1 MGGWKQ
7 IGGDMSW
14 DRHGVVLGKLDSKSR
29 QVELVRITPW
39 LEHDHEAAVSH
50 GLYLV
55 DSTVVDLDDLGGDQ
69 TNVRD
74 ALRSAGM
81 DPAEFEALEPEHKA
95 EILASYQGYEDSRS
109 VDALAKALPAPVK
122 EISFWGGAESESNLA
137 EYDRELRRE
146 ALEANFKT
154 RMTFGVMPADEAIAF
169 ALGDGPF
176 AMDLKGEDELAF
188 EYATAVAEIPG
199 DVDSPEAFTQTVKA
213 LAGAPPPSELKTS
226 NRRITQVLG
235 RWEDRYGDAS
245 DEESG
250 IANAAESLA
259 SAMLDTLGFEWV

>member
-14 DRHGVVLGKLDSKSR
+14 ERHGVVLGKLDAKSR

-55 DSTVVDLDDLGGDQ
+55 ESTVIDIDDLG
-69 TNVRD
+69 TERPYMHNV
-74 ALRSAGM
+74 LLSVGM
-81 DPAEFEALEPEHKA
+81 GAAEFEALEPDHKA
-95 EILASYQGYEDSRS
+95 EILASYQGYEGSRS
-109 VDALAKALPAPVK
+109 VDALASALPGPVK
-122 EISFWGGAESESNLA
+122 EISFWGGPESQSNLA
-137 EYDRELRRE
+137 DYDRELRRE

-188 EYATAVAEIPG
+188 EYATALAGIPG
-199 DVDSPEAFTQTVKA
+199 DVDTPEAFTQTVKA
-213 LAGAPPPSELKTS
+213 LAEAPRPSELES
-226 NRRITQVLG
+226 SDRRIAQVLA

-250 IANAAESLA
+250 IATAAQSLA
-259 SAMLDTLGFEWV
+259 AAMLETLGFEWV

>member
-14 DRHGVVLGKLDSKSR
+14 ERHGVVLGKLDQKSR
-29 QVELVRITPW
+29 QVDLVRITPW

-55 DSTVVDLDDLGGDQ
+55 DATVFDLDDLGGDQ
-69 TNVRD
+69 PHVRD
-74 ALRSAGM
+74 AMRSVGM
-81 DPAEFEALEPEHKA
+81 EPAEFEALEPEHKA

-122 EISFWGGAESESNLA
+122 EISFWGGPESQSNLA
-137 EYDRELRRE
+137 DYDRELRRE

-154 RMTFGVMPADEAIAF
+154 TMTFGVMPPDEAIAF

-199 DVDSPEAFTQTVKA
+199 DVDSPEAFIQTVKA
-213 LAGAPPPSELKTS
+213 LAEVPLPSELES
-226 NRRITQVLG
+226 GDRRVSQVLA
-235 RWEDRYGDAS
+235 RWEKRFGDPS

-259 SAMLDTLGFEWV
+259 AAMLETLGFEWV

>member
-14 DRHGVVLGKLDSKSR
+14 ERHGVVLGKLDPKAR

-55 DSTVVDLDDLGGDQ
+55 DSTTLDIDDLGIDQ
-69 TNVRD
+69 PNVREAMRSSGID
-74 ALRSAGM
+74 A
-81 DPAEFEALEPEHKA
+81 AEFDALEPEYKA
-95 EILASYQGYEDSRS
+95 ELLASYQGYEDSRS
-109 VDALAKALPAPVK
+109 VNALAKALPAPVK
-122 EISFWGGAESESNLA
+122 DVAFWGGQESESNLA

-146 ALEANFKT
+146 SLEANFET
-154 RMTFGVMPADEAIAF
+154 RMTFGVMPADEAITF

-176 AMDLKGEDELAF
+176 TMDLKGEDELAF
-188 EYATAVAEIPG
+188 EYATAAAGVSG
-199 DVDSPEAFTQTVKA
+199 DVDTAESFIETVKA
-213 LAGAPPPSELKTS
+213 LAEAPLPSELDGAGPSVTKVIS
-226 NRRITQVLG
+226 
-235 RWEDRYGDAS
+235 RWENRYGDPS
-245 DEESG
+245 DDDSG
-250 IANAAESLA
+250 IANAAQSLA

>member
-1 MGGWKQ
+1 
-7 IGGDMSW
+7 MSW
-14 DRHGVVLGKLDSKSR
+14 DRHGAVLGKLDPKAR

-55 DSTVVDLDDLGGDQ
+55 ESSAIDIDELGVERPYMKD
-69 TNVRD
+69 VL
-74 ALRSAGM
+74 ASVGM
-81 DPAEFEALEPEHKA
+81 AATDFEALEPEYKA
-95 EILASYQGYEDSRS
+95 EIVASYSGYEGSRS
-109 VDALAKALPAPVK
+109 VNALAKALPAPVK
-122 EISFWGGAESESNLA
+122 EIAFWGGPESQSNLA
-137 EYDRELRRE
+137 DYDRDLRRE

-154 RMTFGVMPADEAIAF
+154 TMTFGVMPPDEAIAF

-176 AMDLKGEDELAF
+176 TMDLKGEDELAF

-213 LAGAPPPSELKTS
+213 LAEAPLPSELGS
-226 NRRITQVLG
+226 GDRRVSQVLA
-235 RWEDRYGDAS
+235 RWEKRFGDPS
-245 DEESG
+245 DEENG

-259 SAMLDTLGFEWV
+259 AAMLETLGFEWV